1 MPEGSVIP
9 GKKSAVDRLLVL
21 FSDVRA
27 GEGFTALLLMINLFL
42 LLTAYLIIKTVREAL
57 ILSEGGAVVKSY
69 AAAAQALLLLVVV
82 PSYGYVASRVHR
94 IKLINGVTL
103 FFISNLVLFYLL
115 GQLQVPLGVP
125 FFLWVG
131 IFNLLIVA
139 QFWSFANDL
148 YLEEQGKRLF
158 PIIAFGGSFGAI
170 LGPKIAGWLFE
181 PSGPY
186 GLMLM
191 TALLLG
197 VCMVFSNRV
206 NRRAAHER
214 RNAQRALDPEKPLGR
229 QGAYKLVLGQPY
241 LLIIAGMM
249 IVANLVNTTG
259 EFILGQK
266 VTEEAKRLAV
276 VEIANPA
283 GHELSE
289 AAAHAIDQ
297 KKMQHFIAGFYGDF
311 FFSVSLVSAL
321 LQLLLVSRIIKFC
334 GVSGSLFFLP
344 LIALGGYAFIALT
357 PFLTQIHFAKVIEN
371 STDYSLQNTARQ
383 ALFLPTSREVK
394 YKAKAAIDTF
404 FVRIGDLL
412 SMGIVFLS
420 VQLSLS
426 TRALS
431 SVNVLLVVVWLFL
444 VFGIGR
450 RYKIL
455 SAAQT
460 RDES

>member
-1 MPEGSVIP
+1 VIT

-69 AAAAQALLLLVVV
+69 AAAAAQALLLLVVV

-214 RNAQRALDPEKPLGR
+214 RNAQRVLDPEKPLGR
-229 QGAYKLVLGQPY
+229 QGAHKLVLGQPY
-241 LLIIAGMM
+241 LLIIAAMM
-249 IVANLVNTTG
+249 VVANLVNTTG
-259 EFILGQK
+259 EFILSQK

-431 SVNVLLVVVWLFL
+431 SVNVLMIMVWLFL

>member
-241 LLIIAGMM
+241 LLIIAAMM

-276 VEIANPA
+276 VEIANPT

-289 AAAHAIDQ
+289 AAAHAIDR
-297 KKMQHFIAGFYGDF
+297 KKMRDFIAGFYGDF

-420 VQLSLS
+420 VQLSLT

-431 SVNVLLVVVWLFL
+431 SVNVLMIMVWLFL